1 MAQGSKIYNSTQK
14 TCVLPKHVPSVT
26 ASEIL
31 IQPINEISGTVT
43 LPGSKS
49 LSHRI
54 LLLAALSEGTTVVDN
69 LLNGDDVHYMLV
81 ALKKLGVYV
90 EHDNDEKRAVV
101 KGCRGRFPVGDME
114 GQEIKLFLGNAGTA
128 IRLLTAVIASAG
140 GSSSYILDG
149 IPRMRER
156 SIGDLVTGLKQLG
169 VDIDCT
175 LGTNCPPVYINGKGG
190 LPGGKMKLSGS
201 ISSLYLSASLMAAPL
216 AHRDVEI
223 EIIDRLIS
231 SPYVEMTIKV
241 MERFGVTVEHTNNL
255 DRFFIRG
262 GQKYKS
268 PGYAYVE
275 GDASSASY
283 FLAGAGVT
291 GGTVTV
297 EGCGTSSLQVGSKV
311 LFPLLWS
318 SLRHISNFITI

>member
-1 MAQGSKIYNSTQK
+1 
-14 TCVLPKHVPSVT
+14 
-26 ASEIL
+26 
-31 IQPINEISGTVT
+31 
-43 LPGSKS
+43 
-49 LSHRI
+49 
-54 LLLAALSEGTTVVDN
+54 
-69 LLNGDDVHYMLV
+69 MLV
-81 ALKKLGVYV
+81 ALKKLGVDV

-101 KGCRGRFPVGDME
+101 KGCRGWFLVEDME
-114 GQEIKLFLGNAGTA
+114 GQEIKFFLGNARTA

-140 GSSSYILDG
+140 GSS
-149 IPRMRER
+149 R

-175 LGTNCPPVYINGKGG
+175 LGTNCPLVYINGEGG

-201 ISSLYLSASLMAAPL
+201 ISSLYLSASLMAAHL

-268 PGYAYVE
+268 PGHAYVE
-275 GDASSASY
+275 SDASSASY
-283 FLAGAGVT
+283 FLAGAAVR

-297 EGCGTSSLQVGSKV
+297 KGCGTSSLQVLSKV
-311 LFPLLWS
+311 LFPLLWP
-318 SLRHISNFITI
+318 SLRHISNSITI

>member
-1 MAQGSKIYNSTQK
+1 
-14 TCVLPKHVPSVT
+14 
-26 ASEIL
+26 
-31 IQPINEISGTVT
+31 
-43 LPGSKS
+43 
-49 LSHRI
+49 
-54 LLLAALSEGTTVVDN
+54 
-69 LLNGDDVHYMLV
+69 MLV
-81 ALKKLGVYV
+81 ALKKLGVNV

-101 KGCRGRFPVGDME
+101 KGCRGRFPVEDME
-114 GQEIKLFLGNAGTA
+114 GQEIWFFLGNAGTA
-128 IRLLTAVIASAG
+128 IRLLTAVIASAS

-201 ISSLYLSASLMAAPL
+201 ISSRYLSASLMAAHL

-262 GQKYKS
+262 GQKYN
-268 PGYAYVE
+268 
-275 GDASSASY
+275 ASY
-283 FLAGAGVT
+283 FLAGAAVR

-297 EGCGTSSLQVGSKV
+297 EGCGTSSLQGDVKFAEMMGAKVTWTETSVTVTGPPKKFIEEETLAWRVKETERMIAICTELRKHEAMVEEGPDYCVITPPEKLNVTVIDTVTSKDPGCTRKT
-311 LFPLLWS
+311 FPEYFKILK
-318 SLRHISNFITI
+318 RVTKH

>member
-49 LSHRI
+49 FSHRI
-54 LLLAALSEGTTVVDN
+54 LLLATLSEGTTVVDN
-69 LLNGDDVHYMLV
+69 LLNGDDIHYMLV
-81 ALKKLGVYV
+81 TLKKLGVY
-90 EHDNDEKRAVV
+90 
-101 KGCRGRFPVGDME
+101 
-114 GQEIKLFLGNAGTA
+114 
-128 IRLLTAVIASAG
+128 
-140 GSSSYILDG
+140 ILDG
-149 IPRMRER
+149 IPQMRKRTIE
-156 SIGDLVTGLKQLG
+156 DLVTGLKQLG

-175 LGTNCPPVYINGKGG
+175 LGMNCPPVYINGKGG

-201 ISSLYLSASLMAAPL
+201 ISSLYLSVSFMSTPL

-231 SPYVEMTIKV
+231 SPYIEMT
-241 MERFGVTVEHTNNL
+241 T
-255 DRFFIRG
+255 
-262 GQKYKS
+262 KY
-268 PGYAYVE
+268 PRYAYVE
-275 GDASSASY
+275 DDASSASY
-283 FLAGAGVT
+283 FLAGAAVM

-297 EGCGTSSLQVGSKV
+297 EGCGTSSLQTETSVTVTRPPRNSSRRKHLCAIDVKMNKMPDVAMTLAVVALYTDGPTAIRDGIILNMLYGKLEGERDRKDDCYMHGTPEGSSDLV
-311 LFPLLWS
+311 LCLKQS
-318 SLRHISNFITI
+318 Q